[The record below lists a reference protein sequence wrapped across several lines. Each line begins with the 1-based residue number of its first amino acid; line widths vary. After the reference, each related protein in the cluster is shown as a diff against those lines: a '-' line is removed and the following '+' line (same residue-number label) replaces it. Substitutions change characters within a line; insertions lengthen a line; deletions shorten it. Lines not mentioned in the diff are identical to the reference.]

1 MGPWAAV
8 GAMISTPSFVFGA
21 KFQKRIVMACDLVH
35 YYNTVGHDPTAANLQ
50 WNMEMKNSEVEGS
63 KGKERRRPS

>member
-1 MGPWAAV
+1 
-8 GAMISTPSFVFGA
+8 
-21 KFQKRIVMACDLVH
+21 MACDLVH